1 MVGKVPTKPEIA
13 SAIEFY
19 CQKYPDLKIEKS
31 YAEPTDSWHL
41 KDVNGV
47 KVIIGP
53 GFTCTDASLLAALR
67 EIVTDA
73 RESNGVESPRKVTSP
88 SDKAIMPVKAR
99 SIDVGQMA
107 TSGGKSARSV
117 QAIQA
122 MQAGKDLIYVVN
134 KKEAPTANLA
144 LMAATDANINL
155 REIDKTHTDAFVSS
169 TIRATLPNGR
179 YAEATVSIMKQ
190 DFINLLAWKAVQEQ
204 EILKNDILDDADPMN
219 IALPNGFP
227 RLKADATISSRV
239 KDGQNSVV
247 IKRKA
252 ITEIY
257 IKIMNQWIFQ
267 QRQCQTKA
275 KRNAIIQLLTSSG
288 QPMQT
293 MEPEELADEQME
305 RELVEAA

>member
-1 MVGKVPTKPEIA
+1 MAARIVSEAEFKQALGMLCVAEGLTASEGEDNGKKRYLLSPGDIIVRLEEGRIICDSQAIYEKVAELIMELRETAAAPQDAPRRPNLPIKSAKGTNTPTK
-13 SAIEFY
+13 
-19 CQKYPDLKIEKS
+19 L
-31 YAEPTDSWHL
+31 
-41 KDVNGV
+41 
-47 KVIIGP
+47 
-53 GFTCTDASLLAALR
+53 
-67 EIVTDA
+67 
-73 RESNGVESPRKVTSP
+73 ESPG
-88 SDKAIMPVKAR
+88 
-99 SIDVGQMA
+99 VGH
-107 TSGGKSARSV
+107 SARSV

-122 MQAGKDLIYVVN
+122 LQAGKDLMYVVN

-155 REIDKTHTDAFVSS
+155 EEVDRIHNEGFVSS

-179 YAEATVSIMKQ
+179 YAEATVSLMKQ

-204 EILKNDILDDADPMN
+204 EILKNDILDDSDPLN
-219 IALPNGFP
+219 IALSNGFP
-227 RLKADATISSRV
+227 RLKPDATISSRV

-247 IKRKA
+247 VKRKA

-288 QPMQT
+288 KPMQT
-293 MEPEELADEQME
+293 MEAEELADEQME